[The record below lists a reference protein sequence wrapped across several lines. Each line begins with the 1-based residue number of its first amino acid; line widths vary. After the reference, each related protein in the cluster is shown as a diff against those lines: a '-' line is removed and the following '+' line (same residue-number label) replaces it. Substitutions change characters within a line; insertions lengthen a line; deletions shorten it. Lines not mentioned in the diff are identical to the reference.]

1 MFSKTDSE
9 IKILMTVSHA
19 IKHNIKVLNLKPIS
33 QLPTLLQLLVI
44 QRSKEVIYH
53 FIAHLFDSISYWM
66 LTIKRMFY
74 FLSTAFFC
82 YTFLHFVSDCNRREA
97 MDKKNDGKNHFPV
110 FSAVI
115 HNVTRKWIF
124 LK

>member
-1 MFSKTDSE
+1 
-9 IKILMTVSHA
+9 MTVSHA

-66 LTIKRMFY
+66 LTMKRMFY
-74 FLSTAFFC
+74 FFSTAFFAILFFISFP
-82 YTFLHFVSDCNRREA
+82 TVTEEKQWIKE
-97 MDKKNDGKNHFPV
+97 MIQKNHFPV

-115 HNVTRKWIF
+115 HNFTRNWIF
-124 LK
+124 ENKFFSKY